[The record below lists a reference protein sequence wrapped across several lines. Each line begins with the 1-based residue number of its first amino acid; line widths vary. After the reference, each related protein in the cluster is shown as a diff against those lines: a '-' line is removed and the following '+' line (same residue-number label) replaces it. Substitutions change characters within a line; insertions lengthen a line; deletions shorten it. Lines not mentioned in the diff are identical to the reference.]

1 MNRGTG
7 AIPHLTRKEWAQGS
21 LGAFILI
28 AAMFAA
34 DALGGLAE
42 STPQSPAP
50 PVTGEGRS
58 VQAKPGA
65 AVPPRSAARTH
76 ASRSRL
82 TPVRRSGTHLDV
94 TAYCPTGHPTASG
107 MWPREGMAA
116 GNAWPFGT
124 RLHVQGVGVVTV
136 QDRYGWG
143 TDLDLF
149 MDSCPAARSF
159 GRRHLL
165 VEVVR

>member
-7 AIPHLTRKEWAQGS
+7 AIPRMTRKEWAQGS
-21 LGAFILI
+21 LGAFVLI

-50 PVTGEGRS
+50 SVTGEGRS

-82 TPVRRSGTHLDV
+82 TPVRRSGTHLNWHALALCESSDNPHAISPSGRYRGLYQFDLSTWRSV
-94 TAYCPTGHPTASG
+94 GGSGDPARASRTEQTHRAQLLYADRG
-107 MWPREGMAA
+107 RAPWPMCGS
-116 GNAWPFGT
+116 
-124 RLHVQGVGVVTV
+124 RL
-136 QDRYGWG
+136 
-143 TDLDLF
+143 
-149 MDSCPAARSF
+149 
-159 GRRHLL
+159 
-165 VEVVR
+165 